1 MCMRID
7 KSWNS
12 SLTTTVNYFIGGNRQ
27 AGTYLFDVFVFYIN
41 IGSNAIQFYPF
52 NQQLPIMGGVLF
64 FILSARIRASK
75 PSFLS
80 RFTAA

>member
-52 NQQLPIMGGVLF
+52 NQQLHINLAFIF
-64 FILSARIRASK
+64 FIFSSRIRASK